1 MDSKERKA
9 EINRKRYHDP
19 TTGYRE
25 HQLKANRE
33 YYRKNKKRLLE
44 AQKKRNSEKYSESS
58 KRRNYMRKYMKR
70 YRILKRRGI
79 QTYALSRRAVLDKLS
94 GNLTRYNYFLKITDE
109 VQFKNELKRL
119 LPIYYQ
125 WAFPT
130 ES

>member
-70 YRILKRRGI
+70 YRILKR
-79 QTYALSRRAVLDKLS
+79 
-94 GNLTRYNYFLKITDE
+94 YNYFLKITDE